1 MLNGGGGVSSEGK
14 CLATYP
20 PHHEIATRFNLH
32 DVGLDI
38 ITHSWV
44 STVRFCRIQRL
55 LRHDV

>member
-32 DVGLDI
+32 DVGLDN
-38 ITHSWV
+38 SWV